1 MKIVIIHFSFLVAVV
16 VVIVAV
22 VVVIAAVFVVAVFV
36 FVVVL
41 KRMQVKWSDLSYKK
55 AFSHTKMNLPEKASQ
70 FMSPFFSEFICD
82 FFGGSLQRDNLDF
95 VFDKQVKN
103 K

>member
-16 VVIVAV
+16 VVI
-22 VVVIAAVFVVAVFV
+22 VAVFV

>member
-1 MKIVIIHFSFLVAVV
+1 
-16 VVIVAV
+16 
-22 VVVIAAVFVVAVFV
+22 
-36 FVVVL
+36 
-41 KRMQVKWSDLSYKK
+41 
-55 AFSHTKMNLPEKASQ
+55 MNLPEKASQ

-82 FFGGSLQRDNLDF
+82 FFVGSLQRDNLDF

>member
-1 MKIVIIHFSFLVAVV
+1 MKIVIIYFSFLVAVV

-22 VVVIAAVFVVAVFV
+22 FVVAVFV
-36 FVVVL
+36 FIVVL

>member
-16 VVIVAV
+16 VVIV
-22 VVVIAAVFVVAVFV
+22 AVFVVAVFV

-82 FFGGSLQRDNLDF
+82 FFGRSLQRDNLDF

>member
-22 VVVIAAVFVVAVFV
+22 FVVAVFV
-36 FVVVL
+36 FAVVL

-55 AFSHTKMNLPEKASQ
+55 VFSHTKMNLPEKASQ